1 MLVQFL
7 IENSAEIFGGDI
19 ASLFQRPDKNSRNSE
34 GSLGK
39 LVAFYLQEIVK
50 IFLIGELSMQNS
62 LFLLH
67 PCQRKVLKKQLVL
80 IFFSLSLPAMAKK
93 QGERR
98 QLNSHNLNAP
108 LNVGLSLWLMFNLFQ
123 SFQTKWLNRKRLTFL
138 LTVLWMQASGESL
151 DCQARNIYFVPSLG
165 LVPGEK

>member
-50 IFLIGELSMQNS
+50 IFVIGELSMQNS

-67 PCQRKVLKKQLVL
+67 LRQRKVLKKQLVL
-80 IFFSLSLPAMAKK
+80 IFFFIFLFFPFPC
-93 QGERR
+93 Q
-98 QLNSHNLNAP
+98 P
-108 LNVGLSLWLMFNLFQ
+108 WL
-123 SFQTKWLNRKRLTFL
+123 
-138 LTVLWMQASGESL
+138 
-151 DCQARNIYFVPSLG
+151 RNKGKEGS
-165 LVPGEK
+165 